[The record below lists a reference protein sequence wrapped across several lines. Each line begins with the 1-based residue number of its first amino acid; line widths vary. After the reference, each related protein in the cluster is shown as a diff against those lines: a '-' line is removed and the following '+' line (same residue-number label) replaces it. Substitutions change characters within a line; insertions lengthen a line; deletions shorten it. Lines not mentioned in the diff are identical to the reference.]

1 MKAMKRVGINRVL
14 GSIRRKPPTD
24 TSPETVLDTP
34 EENAIRNAR
43 LFCESGGPKGSAE
56 EVLYLPTIV
65 EACESSPS
73 AAQEASLVIRKFL
86 SKENYTKPYL
96 QYNAIMLIR
105 ILADNPGRT
114 FTRNIDAKF
123 VATLEELLRVGR
135 NPSVKQLLMETL
147 ETFGREKSHDE
158 GLALLGEMWKR
169 ERERISSQ
177 HGPPEPRTL
186 NAPPPGQQQ
195 QPPSQQSQQNYFSRS
210 HNSRQ
215 LPAPHELSSRIE
227 EARNSADVL
236 SQVVQS
242 TPPSEILHH
251 ELVREFADRCQSA
264 SRSIQAYMIAE
275 NPSPDNDTMEQLIET
290 NEQLN
295 RAMNQHQRALLSAR
309 KAASQGA
316 NGASTPPAA
325 DLHGAFA
332 PPAGPPPGRTISR
345 TNSTLARKPVKTN
358 SQRSVARVLPAGPD
372 AETSSSA
379 WKTANPPFPRDEPSA
394 ATGQFNDRL
403 GVEPYHPGF
412 SSTPSYAGR
421 QESSLG
427 KAKMHAAAVP
437 ERDEPDSDD
446 DDDDDDGRRERD
458 KMTAPTIPAK
468 EPVYRF

>member
-14 GSIRRKPPTD
+14 GSIRRKTSAD
-24 TSPETVLDTP
+24 TSPETALDTP
-34 EENAIRNAR
+34 EANAIRNAR

-56 EVLYLPTIV
+56 EVLYLPMIV

-86 SKENYTKPYL
+86 SKDNFTKPYV
-96 QYNAIMLIR
+96 QYNAIILIR

-123 VATLEELLRVGR
+123 VATLEDLLQVGR

-169 ERERISSQ
+169 ERERIAKE
-177 HGPPEPRTL
+177 HGPPEPRTP
-186 NAPPPGQQQ
+186 NVPPPGQQQ
-195 QPPSQQSQQNYFSRS
+195 QQSQQSYFSRS
-210 HNSRQ
+210 HSSRQ
-215 LPAPHELSSRIE
+215 LPTPHELSSRIE
-227 EARNSADVL
+227 EARTSADLL

-358 SQRSVARVLPAGPD
+358 SQRSVAQVPAGPE
-372 AETSSSA
+372 AEKSSSA

-394 ATGQFNDRL
+394 ATGQFNDRM

-412 SSTPSYAGR
+412 SSTPSFTGR
-421 QESSLG
+421 PQSSMG
-427 KAKMHAAAVP
+427 KVMIHTAAVP

-446 DDDDDDGRRERD
+446 DDDGRKETVTT
-458 KMTAPTIPAK
+458 TAPTIPAK